1 MLKSSLR
8 KFYGRLRVRL
18 TVTEYMCHQWARIC
32 PVFRNRHP
40 VLSSYK
46 TGFVTRVTRRTV
58 LVDHPNSHS
67 VLLCS
72 CRPIT
77 CRQVFSSVLWW
88 QLRFPRKTMF
98 GSSLLYC
105 MACILNLCYFHTF
118 TYIGI
123 QHHSRITRCLCCLI
137 VTQKI
142 PLVKQTAYSSWAP
155 VFLWGSFCSIFNFLC
170 IIL

>member
-58 LVDHPNSHS
+58 LVEQELITLQTTRIHTRFCCVLVVQLHVGRFLVPCCDGSYDFRVKRCSVSLCFIVWRAYLICVICIHLRILVSNTIPVSHG
-67 VLLCS
+67 VC
-72 CRPIT
+72 
-77 CRQVFSSVLWW
+77 VV
-88 QLRFPRKTMF
+88 
-98 GSSLLYC
+98 
-105 MACILNLCYFHTF
+105 
-118 TYIGI
+118 
-123 QHHSRITRCLCCLI
+123 
-137 VTQKI
+137 
-142 PLVKQTAYSSWAP
+142 
-155 VFLWGSFCSIFNFLC
+155 
-170 IIL
+170 